1 MSAARESVGMARAA
15 KKKTNPLRAWWR
27 SKKDIHFQAYTIM
40 TAFSFAVL
48 LYCFLLLFFMDG
60 VTNLREDGNENLI
73 PLVWIGLVGGS
84 VALFIVAPEFF
95 YFYGKKDKLREI
107 LQLDSR
113 AEVMRLRKEAETAA
127 DLLGPSYQ
135 AMLKGRY
142 EELGIKIPKRYASLS
157 SKTSEQEPEAD
168 SNSVEEE

>member
-1 MSAARESVGMARAA
+1 M
-15 KKKTNPLRAWWR
+15 
-27 SKKDIHFQAYTIM
+27 HFRAYTAM
-40 TAFSFAVL
+40 TLLSLGAFLYSFI
-48 LYCFLLLFFMDG
+48 LLFFMDFAEEG
-60 VTNLREDGNENLI
+60 SEGMITLSWV
-73 PLVWIGLVGGS
+73 GLVGG
-84 VALFIVAPEFF
+84 ALSLFFVAPEFF
-95 YFYGKKDKLREI
+95 YFYGKKDELREI